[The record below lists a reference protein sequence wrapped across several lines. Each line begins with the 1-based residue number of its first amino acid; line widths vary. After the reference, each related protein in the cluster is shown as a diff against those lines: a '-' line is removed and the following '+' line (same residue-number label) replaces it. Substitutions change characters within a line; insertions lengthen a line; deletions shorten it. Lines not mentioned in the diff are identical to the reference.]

1 MVPVEQPPAPPRRPE
16 APQPPDATQ
25 QLPTPPTDKRLAQM
39 AARLTSLD
47 SSAARTSLDSEQ
59 QTRFA
64 AFAASAASNGSAQL
78 LRAHAGSLASLQHVP
93 GAAAGLRG
101 SFLHPQSLAG
111 LGSISPELADCDP
124 ARKPVGA
131 PPCALDAGQQD
142 RRTEG
147 LPATQR
153 NASITLSTSS
163 VAKFPGAGSAP
174 VGAGFVGGFGA
185 AEYAAALQQLAAAGG
200 MGAFAAPLFQQQ
212 QQLLTAQM
220 PWLAL
225 GLQVSCLS
233 SALGLFTCVCVVKCK
248 DATGAATYA
257 AQGCLC

>member
-1 MVPVEQPPAPPRRPE
+1 
-16 APQPPDATQ
+16 
-25 QLPTPPTDKRLAQM
+25 M

-64 AFAASAASNGSAQL
+64 AFASAASDGSAQL

-93 GAAAGLRG
+93 GPAAGLRG
-101 SFLHPQSLAG
+101 RFLHPQSLAG
-111 LGSISPELADCDP
+111 LGSLSPELVEREP

-131 PPCALDAGQQD
+131 PPCTLDAGQQERGLD
-142 RRTEG
+142 G

-153 NASITLSTSS
+153 NASFTQSTSTI
-163 VAKFPGAGSAP
+163 AKFPGAGSAP
-174 VGAGFVGGFGA
+174 VGASFAGGFGA

-212 QQLLTAQM
+212 QQLMTAQM

-225 GLQVSCLS
+225 GLQARCPSV
-233 SALGLFTCVCVVKCK
+233 LGTV
-248 DATGAATYA
+248 
-257 AQGCLC
+257 

>member
-1 MVPVEQPPAPPRRPE
+1 MVPVEQPPASPRCPE
-16 APQPPDATQ
+16 APQPPDAKQ
-25 QLPTPPTDKRLAQM
+25 QLPTPLTDKRLAQM

-64 AFAASAASNGSAQL
+64 AFASAASDGSSAQL

-93 GAAAGLRG
+93 GPVAGLHG

-111 LGSISPELADCDP
+111 LGSLPPELVQCDP

-142 RRTEG
+142 SGMNG

-153 NASITLSTSS
+153 NASFTQSTST

-200 MGAFAAPLFQQQ
+200 MGTFAAPLFQQQ

-225 GLQVSCLS
+225 GLQVRRPSFV
-233 SALGLFTCVCVVKCK
+233 LGGAYKCVCVAMK
-248 DATGAATYA
+248 
-257 AQGCLC
+257 